1 MSSVLVK
8 VETACSVTPLALVV
22 GGIVMSLVSTEGIGC
37 MLSDVTGFSKG
48 INGMFSSITGSNE
61 VIVMSPVPVKG

>member
-1 MSSVLVK
+1 
-8 VETACSVTPLALVV
+8 
-22 GGIVMSLVSTEGIGC
+22 MSLVSTEGIGC